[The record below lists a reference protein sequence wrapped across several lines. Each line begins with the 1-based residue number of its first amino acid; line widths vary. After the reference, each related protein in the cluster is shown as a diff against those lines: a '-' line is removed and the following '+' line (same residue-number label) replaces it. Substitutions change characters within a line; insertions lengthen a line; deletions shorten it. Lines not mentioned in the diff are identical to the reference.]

1 VTGST
6 RGPALTLSDTNIYCI
21 LCCCRLLPP
30 DELELL
36 LASKNPPLLVLS
48 AIGQIMAVSEMRIE
62 SKTHMD
68 ESVRV
73 LQESLGS
80 CEKIL
85 TTPIPI
91 SYTRHTGRFLV
102 LWLTCLP
109 FVIWQV
115 RVQVQGLW
123 CWLHGGY
130 DVSLL
135 NTLCA
140 PGLCSGVSC

>member
-1 VTGST
+1 
-6 RGPALTLSDTNIYCI
+6 
-21 LCCCRLLPP
+21 
-30 DELELL
+30 
-36 LASKNPPLLVLS
+36 
-48 AIGQIMAVSEMRIE
+48 MAVSDMRIE

-115 RVQVQGLW
+115 
-123 CWLHGGY
+123 GGCGFF
-130 DVSLL
+130 VGIHACGS
-135 NTLCA
+135 A
-140 PGLCSGVSC
+140 IRCSCRGSEMCKHHL

>member
-1 VTGST
+1 V
-6 RGPALTLSDTNIYCI
+6 
-21 LCCCRLLPP
+21 LPP

-48 AIGQIMAVSEMRIE
+48 AIGQIMAVSDMRIE

-115 RVQVQGLW
+115 GGWVHGTDQNTRVE
-123 CWLHGGY
+123 LHT
-130 DVSLL
+130 V
-135 NTLCA
+135 
-140 PGLCSGVSC
+140 